1 MLCGGG
7 GGCVG
12 DGASSSDA
20 KVRELAARIMEK
32 LPKPF
37 DLKHAHPD
45 TFKVMNELMMFQ
57 EYCIT
62 DLFLVCRSVV

>member
-1 MLCGGG
+1 MFVVMLCGGG
-7 GGCVG
+7 GAGVG

-45 TFKVMNELMMFQ
+45 TFKV
-57 EYCIT
+57 I
-62 DLFLVCRSVV
+62 RSVTSHLSSSTY